1 MSVVIRTANVEDAAG
16 LSELAAAT
24 FGLACPPHTS
34 DEDKADFI
42 ARMLSEQRFT
52 EYLSDTE
59 RQILLAEWVPAGD
72 EIDPQA
78 GALSDS
84 GRAVRAI
91 GYTMLVFADPTDADV
106 IGSISIRPSVE
117 LNKCYV
123 RQSHHS
129 AGVAATLMA
138 ESLDAARSRGA
149 IGVWLGVSEV
159 NERAKRFY
167 AKSGF
172 EHVGS
177 RHFSLGGRLEDDW
190 VMERAL

>member
-1 MSVVIRTANVEDAAG
+1 MSVVIRTAKVEDAAG

-42 ARMLSEQRFT
+42 ATKLSEQRFI
-52 EYLSDTE
+52 EYLSDTQ
-59 RQILLAEWVPAGD
+59 RQILLAEWDPAGD
-72 EIDPQA
+72 EIGDLG

-84 GRAVRAI
+84 DRAVRAI

-123 RQSHHS
+123 RLSHHS
-129 AGVAATLMA
+129 VGVAALLMA

-149 IGVWLGVSEV
+149 IGVWLGVSEE
-159 NERAKRFY
+159 NERAQRFY

-177 RHFSLGGRLEDDW
+177 RHFSLGSRLEDDW
-190 VMERAL
+190 VMERAI